1 MKKLSGLS
9 TDYEGRCGN
18 CHKFF
23 GEGDLYC
30 RYCGTKAGEG
40 RYEPYDDIM
49 QCVYGPP
56 PETNVYGPPPDD
68 VVVTSEETI
77 ETEDTKTS
85 KESDDNNEVCVYG
98 PAPDTPVDGPEV
110 DVYGPAPDEG

>member
-49 QCVYGPP
+49 QCV
-56 PETNVYGPPPDD
+56 
-68 VVVTSEETI
+68 
-77 ETEDTKTS
+77 
-85 KESDDNNEVCVYG
+85 
-98 PAPDTPVDGPEV
+98 
-110 DVYGPAPDEG
+110 